1 MRKLYSLLLIAAM
14 TFLFTGCF
22 DYAYVPQGTKGKIL
36 DRGGFH
42 PEVYPPSRV
51 EVGTHGHLV
60 LVDTTTHTINETV
73 TIRTKDNMNLV
84 AQVRF
89 QLRMGSKPTSLNA
102 VFNDIKPIKGNTIT
116 LDQVYNTYGKMIVNK
131 VTREV
136 ISPYNISDVNKNFN
150 RISAAIYNQVKHDFK
165 PTPLAISDV
174 ALGKLT
180 YPKVIDEAILSAAKR
195 ELEIKR
201 AQADV
206 QVRLTELQGK
216 EKVAKGEYRVKMQKA
231 KLDRDAN
238 KMIAAG
244 VTPVLLKL
252 RELENQAALIEA
264 IKGNNNV
271 IYLPADMMGNM
282 HYIQN
287 LK

>member
-1 MRKLYSLLLIAAM
+1 MRRVSLLFAIVAAL
-14 TFLFTGCF
+14 LFTGCSHQS
-22 DYAYVPQGTKGKIL
+22 VPQGTKGKII
-36 DRGGFH
+36 DRSGFH

-51 EVGTHGHLV
+51 NVGMYGRLI
-60 LVDTTTHTINETV
+60 LVDTTTHTVNETV
-73 TIRTKDNMNLV
+73 TIRTKDNMNLI

-89 QLRMGSKPTSLNA
+89 QLRMGSKEKSLNA
-102 VFNDIKPIKGNTIT
+102 VFNDIKPVDGNLIT

-136 ISPYNISDVNKNFN
+136 ISPYNIGDVNKNFN
-150 RISAAIYNQVKHDFK
+150 RISALIYQKVKEDFK

-174 ALGKLT
+174 ALGKLE
-180 YPKVIDEAILSAAKR
+180 YPKIIDDAILSAAKR
-195 ELEIKR
+195 ELEIKQ
-201 AQADV
+201 AEADV

-216 EKVAKGEYRVKMQKA
+216 EKVAQGEYRVKMQKA

-238 KMIAAG
+238 KMIASG
-244 VTPVLLKL
+244 ITPTLLKL
-252 RELENQAALIEA
+252 RELENQALLIDA

-282 HYIQN
+282 QYMKS